1 MLVSHLPW
9 VLGAELRSSENNTH
23 LYIYLTPHTPHMEQQ
38 QNSEQQKQAQNRTKV

>member
-23 LYIYLTPHTPHMEQQ
+23 LYIHLTPHTW
-38 QNSEQQKQAQNRTKV
+38 NNNRTQNNKTNAEQS